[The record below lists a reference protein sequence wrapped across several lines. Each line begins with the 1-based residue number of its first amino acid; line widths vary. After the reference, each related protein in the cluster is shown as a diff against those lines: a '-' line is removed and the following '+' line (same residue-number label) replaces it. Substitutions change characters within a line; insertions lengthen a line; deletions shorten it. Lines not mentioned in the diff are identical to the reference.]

1 MYARLL
7 SVADAY
13 DAMTTDRVYRK
24 ALQVD
29 DAVAQIRAGS
39 GTQFDPDVV
48 AAFDAIEEEFA
59 DISESVNYEV

>member
-1 MYARLL
+1 
-7 SVADAY
+7 
-13 DAMTTDRVYRK
+13 MTTDRVYRK